1 MYSAKLRISELQKD
15 DEGQTY
21 FLTVENDVGSIN
33 LTITAPDFGKGLSSL
48 TLLLCSLIYE
58 IFIDYNLI
66 LSVLILGL
74 ETAAIA
80 GIVAGVVVVILVA
93 AVIGYVVM
101 KKKKKSKSPVTPIN
115 SGVSTIPNVG
125 RVNPT
130 PVTDSENPP
139 TV

>member
-1 MYSAKLRISELQKD
+1 MFI
-15 DEGQTY
+15 
-21 FLTVENDVGSIN
+21 
-33 LTITAPDFGKGLSSL
+33 
-48 TLLLCSLIYE
+48 IYE
-58 IFIDYNLI
+58 TFINYHLI
-66 LSVLILGL
+66 LSVIILGL

-101 KKKKKSKSPVTPIN
+101 KKKKKSKSSVTPIN

>member
-1 MYSAKLRISELQKD
+1 M
-15 DEGQTY
+15 
-21 FLTVENDVGSIN
+21 
-33 LTITAPDFGKGLSSL
+33 
-48 TLLLCSLIYE
+48 E
-58 IFIDYNLI
+58 IFMSYNYTVC
-66 LSVLILGL
+66 VLLLGL

-80 GIVAGVVVVILVA
+80 GIVAGVVVVIVVA

>member
-1 MYSAKLRISELQKD
+1 M
-15 DEGQTY
+15 
-21 FLTVENDVGSIN
+21 
-33 LTITAPDFGKGLSSL
+33 
-48 TLLLCSLIYE
+48 
-58 IFIDYNLI
+58 
-66 LSVLILGL
+66 
-74 ETAAIA
+74 
-80 GIVAGVVVVILVA
+80 ILVA

>member
-1 MYSAKLRISELQKD
+1 MSY
-15 DEGQTY
+15 Y
-21 FLTVENDVGSIN
+21 FVRSPL
-33 LTITAPDFGKGLSSL
+33 P
-48 TLLLCSLIYE
+48 
-58 IFIDYNLI
+58 
-66 LSVLILGL
+66 LGL

-80 GIVAGVVVVILVA
+80 GIVAGVVVLIAVA